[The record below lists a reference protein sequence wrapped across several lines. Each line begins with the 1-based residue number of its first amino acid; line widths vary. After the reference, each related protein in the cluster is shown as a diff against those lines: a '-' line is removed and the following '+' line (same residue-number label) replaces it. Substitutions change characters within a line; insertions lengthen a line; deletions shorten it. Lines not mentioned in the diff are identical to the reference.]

1 MQILNRLFDKDAQ
14 CVRSLRAHL
23 ACAPVIGTSG
33 LIKKSLRSIP
43 KQMARISFT
52 VGVGVRGPIAP
63 GIYTVGRKQIEVSYP
78 PGINIGFA
86 VLEFPKS
93 LSTQFVVTWEDEG
106 GKVAVRLGG
115 HGFERHLPIYDALAA
130 IAELLLAYK
139 LVRIGHADGRG
150 LRTVGIGD
158 TLVYFSTI
166 DGVPTGDLNIGLKN
180 YEGNSAW
187 LGVQADFDP
196 HDSTASAAPHVGT
209 ESLPLARR
217 YVRCFELLEH
227 GFYSEAFIVAFS
239 VLDDLVQQM
248 LHEMLREKGLT
259 SKSER
264 DELLRG
270 IKENRLKLYL
280 GPVLKL
286 ACGKDISIMWPAS
299 SAALEWLN
307 STRNRIAHA
316 AEAVDYAT
324 AEKGIYACLRVVV
337 ALKENGLTKSE
348 ITVELFRYAK
358 ITAAWTTDPPSWVP
372 AGEVAESMDFCS

>member
-1 MQILNRLFDKDAQ
+1 MDRHLSPYIELGVIKATPPDSTPKMAQ
-14 CVRSLRAHL
+14 V
-23 ACAPVIGTSG
+23 
-33 LIKKSLRSIP
+33 
-43 KQMARISFT
+43 SFT
-52 VGVGVRGPIAP
+52 VGVGIRGPIAP
-63 GIYTVGRKQIEVSYP
+63 GTYTVGRKQIEVSYP

-93 LSTQFVVTWEDEG
+93 LSTLFVVSWEDKG
-106 GKVAVRLGG
+106 GKVASRLNGK
-115 HGFERHLPIYDALAA
+115 GFERHLPIYDALAA

-150 LRTVGIGD
+150 LRTIGIGD
-158 TLVYFSTI
+158 TLVYFSAV
-166 DGVPTGDLNIGLKN
+166 DGVQTGDLNVGLKN
-180 YEGNSAW
+180 YQGNSAW
-187 LGVQADFDP
+187 RGVQADVDP
-196 HDSTASAAPHVGT
+196 HDSTTLAAPHIGT

-239 VLDDLVQQM
+239 VLDDLVQQV
-248 LHEMLREKGLT
+248 LHEALLQKGLA
-259 SKSER
+259 SKTER

-286 ACGKDISIMWPAS
+286 ACGRDISSMWPAS

-316 AEAVDYAT
+316 AEAVDYA
-324 AEKGIYACLRVVV
+324 AAAKGIYACLRVVV
-337 ALKENGLTKSE
+337 ALKEAGLTNAE
-348 ITVELFRYAK
+348 ITVELFRHAK
-358 ITAAWTTDPPSWVP
+358 ITAAWTMDAPAWVP
-372 AGEVAESMDFCS
+372 AGELAESMDFRS